1 MRKYK
6 FIWLPT
12 LLAVYFLFMTFY
24 FGMDLLRSGE
34 TTRFWATVGAEL
46 LVLAALA
53 FFLKKREKLRTERVK
68 DIADASGD
76 RHKKL

>member
-34 TTRFWATVGAEL
+34 TIRFWATVAAEL

-53 FFLKKREKLRTERVK
+53 FFLKKREKLRMEREK
-68 DIADASGD
+68 DIADTSVD